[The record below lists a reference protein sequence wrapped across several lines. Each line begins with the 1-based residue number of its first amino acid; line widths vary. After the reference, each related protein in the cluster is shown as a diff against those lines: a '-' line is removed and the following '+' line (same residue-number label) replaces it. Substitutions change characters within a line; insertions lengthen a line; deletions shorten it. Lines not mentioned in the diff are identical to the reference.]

1 MAKAID
7 KAGIPVVHIT
17 NLQSVSKV
25 TGANRI
31 LPGIAIDN
39 PCCDATLS
47 GEQRQQFKKRFM
59 RRALQALATEVNE
72 SRIF

>member
-31 LPGIAIDN
+31 LPGVAIDN

-47 GEQRQQFKKRFM
+47 GEERQKFKKRFM
-59 RRALQALATEVNE
+59 KRALKALATDVKDQKV
-72 SRIF
+72 F